1 MIIENSFLNDSK
13 KIIRERIIPW
23 EGLSR
28 SNVISEE
35 DANNIKQLEKQSI
48 DGVTANF
55 DTSIQTYTNT
65 LLSVLNKLDVNSKDD
80 VIKNVNALINDLLIE
95 SPQFVDS
102 LLKLSQ
108 LDSSLPYQPFLNH
121 LQSKDNIIKILT
133 LYNLTILLIKA
144 NKIPQYQ
151 KLIDKEILIK
161 IFDILSNQFI
171 NNNSIDSNYQII
183 SIQLLQELL
192 IIKQFKSIFE
202 KFNLIQNFAPI
213 NQLINQAS
221 KSPNS
226 ISLQLCYN
234 ILLVTWILSFS
245 SSINKIIIH
254 NYPDLIGN
262 LLILSKDSIKLKIVR
277 NSIAI
282 LKNFISIVI
291 NSQEQFKII
300 KILLFNDALS
310 TINILKDRKFASNG
324 SDEELSQD
332 LQYLADNLNDVVTNK
347 LTSLDEYLTEL
358 ENPNLISWSSPTHKS
373 IEFWLE
379 NSGKFKDSN
388 WKLVRRML
396 EILSNKQY
404 SPRIKIILLNDLQ
417 FLIKNLGQDL
427 LNFLKSENSG
437 EYKLLIMNFLDN
449 NNNDSELKYEALKT
463 VQLLVGHSV

>member
-48 DGVTANF
+48 DGVTVNF

-192 IIKQFKSIFE
+192 IIKQFKLIFE

-282 LKNFISIVI
+282 LKNYISIVI

>member
-1 MIIENSFLNDSK
+1 VIIENSFLNDSK
-13 KIIRERIIPW
+13 KIIQERIIPW

-48 DGVTANF
+48 DGVTVRF
-55 DTSIQTYTNT
+55 DTSVQAYTNT

-80 VIKNVNALINDLLIE
+80 VVKNVNALINDLLIE

-121 LQSKDNIIKILT
+121 LHSKDNIIKILT
-133 LYNLTILLIKA
+133 LYNLTILLINA
-144 NKIPQYQ
+144 NKSPQYQ
-151 KLIDKEILIK
+151 QLIDKEILIK
-161 IFDILSNQFI
+161 IFDILTNHFI

-183 SIQLLQELL
+183 SIQILQELL
-192 IIKQFKSIFE
+192 IIKQFKLIFE

-388 WKLVRRML
+388 WKLIKRMF
-396 EILSNKQY
+396 EILSSKQY

-417 FLIKNLGQDL
+417 FLIKNLGLDL
-427 LNFLKSENSG
+427 LNFIKSENSG

-463 VQLLVGHSV
+463 IQLLVGHSV